1 MVLGHL
7 FNYAKHREERQN
19 YYHGSHKGIIW
30 YPWHVIGEVALF
42 EPKPKLAREEDVCL
56 RWFGGVLA
64 DCLRCEFKAF
74 ALQYSIAFTILNRDV
89 NFGASFV
96 NYVELV
102 FVDDANQGVA

>member
-1 MVLGHL
+1 M
-7 FNYAKHREERQN
+7 FKH
-19 YYHGSHKGIIW
+19 I
-30 YPWHVIGEVALF
+30 
-42 EPKPKLAREEDVCL
+42 
-56 RWFGGVLA
+56 
-64 DCLRCEFKAF
+64 F